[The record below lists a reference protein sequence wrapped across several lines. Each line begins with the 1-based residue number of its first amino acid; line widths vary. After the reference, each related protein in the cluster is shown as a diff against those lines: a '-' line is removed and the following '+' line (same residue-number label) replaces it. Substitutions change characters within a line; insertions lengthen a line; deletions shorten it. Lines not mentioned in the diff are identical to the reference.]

1 MIELANKIAEM
12 VQSGNI
18 LWLAVIAVIAFA
30 TKLSKL
36 LEFLESRKKAQ
47 IARLVDAAKC
57 EHLDQNFK
65 DFLSHEIQREYFLYV
80 AEIAAEKQYRDKL
93 FEIHKN
99 TNGNLP
105 FFHFKRA
112 SSYLKF
118 ENGQL
123 SVNIT
128 KFDIF
133 NTFFSLSVAV
143 LFGFIGTAMF
153 MMPAFIKP
161 IALIQV
167 FTLYGIGA
175 FFVTMAMFFAFQT
188 FPLSSAKLI
197 RNELRRSHNNL
208 IQPTANAAAD

>member
-1 MIELANKIAEM
+1 MIELADKIAEM

-47 IARLVDAAKC
+47 IARLMDASKC

-80 AEIAAEKQYRDKL
+80 AKIAAEKQYRDKL
-93 FEIHKN
+93 FEIHKRA
-99 TNGNLP
+99 NGNLP

-112 SSYLKF
+112 SSHLKF
-118 ENGQL
+118 EDGQV
-123 SVNIT
+123 SVKIT
-128 KFDIF
+128 KCDIVSG
-133 NTFFSLSVAV
+133 FFSLGIA
-143 LFGFIGTAMF
+143 LFFGFIGLAMF

-161 IALIQV
+161 IAVIQA
-167 FTLYGIGA
+167 FTFYGLGA
-175 FFVTMAMFFAFQT
+175 FFVAMAILFSFQT
-188 FPLSSAKLI
+188 FPLYSAKLI
-197 RNELRRSHNNL
+197 RNELQKSHNNS